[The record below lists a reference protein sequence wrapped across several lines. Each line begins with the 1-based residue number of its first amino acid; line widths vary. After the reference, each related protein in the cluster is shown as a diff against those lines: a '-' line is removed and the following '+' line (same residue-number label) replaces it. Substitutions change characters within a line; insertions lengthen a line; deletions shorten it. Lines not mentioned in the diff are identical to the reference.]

1 MALVI
6 DSTTLD
12 LSLVRRATTAD
23 APVQEPKPAVPAP
36 SAEKTQAVAGDAAPR
51 FSTAAL
57 DRLGAAMRDVFQRFE
72 APLALFFDG
81 DDGEESA
88 APRSTGSLQFSASR
102 VELEGDGFR
111 FSASAFSFSFAL
123 GAASAALRGP
133 GAEPPAAVESP
144 ADAPAADG
152 ERSASTGVLTSRS
165 VAVSLSAGAVQPG
178 APGAEAAAEPGSEQP
193 SAGIPSQG
201 STAAVAEDAVAPSAP
216 APVSASPA
224 APTPAAVPAPAP
236 SESERPASRAEVSV
250 ARSDTRVRVRSRLPE
265 PAEREVPRRSERSEA
280 PSRFSADLRARSSE
294 TRFTL
299 DLVTADGDL
308 VRIDFSSLESRLRLR
323 GAAFGE
329 DGLLAAF
336 AGRDRGSV
344 RELAFEVQGEL
355 DDEEL
360 AQIREFVRDVLK
372 AGRRA
377 LRDDGDAFARLAR
390 QGVEASEIA
399 SFALDYRRTETKLL
413 AKYRTVAGP
422 GDEAAAPASLDGD
435 TAGAVGRLADEAR
448 SLTDQG
454 SRLLLRASAETL
466 VARVLGEAVKPV
478 QVPAEELTDEAVAAA
493 LAGPESA
500 PAAASGSEEPPAD
513 DD

>member
-12 LSLVRRATTAD
+12 LSLLRRATTAD
-23 APVQEPKPAVPAP
+23 VPVREPKPAAPASSAAAPAAAAVPA
-36 SAEKTQAVAGDAAPR
+36 AERAPAAPAER
-51 FSTAAL
+51 AAAGASAPSFSTAAL

-72 APLALFFDG
+72 APLGLFFDG
-81 DDGEESA
+81 DDGEAGA
-88 APRSTGSLQFSASR
+88 AARTSGSLQFSASR
-102 VELEGDGFR
+102 VELAGDGFR
-111 FSASAFSFSFAL
+111 LSASAFSFSWSPAAA
-123 GAASAALRGP
+123 GAASSTTKATPVVEADAAAGDP
-133 GAEPPAAVESP
+133 AAQEPPAASP
-144 ADAPAADG
+144 SPGSAAPAA
-152 ERSASTGVLTSRS
+152 
-165 VAVSLSAGAVQPG
+165 
-178 APGAEAAAEPGSEQP
+178 EPN
-193 SAGIPSQG
+193 
-201 STAAVAEDAVAPSAP
+201 EDPRARSAP
-216 APVSASPA
+216 APISASPA
-224 APTPAAVPAPAP
+224 APTPASVATPA
-236 SESERPASRAEVSV
+236 ESEALR
-250 ARSDTRVRVRSRLPE
+250 ARSELSMARGDTRVRVRSRASE
-265 PAEREVPRRSERSEA
+265 PAEREAPRRSERGGTA
-280 PSRFSADLRARSSE
+280 SRFSAELRARSSE

-360 AQIREFVRDVLK
+360 AQLREFVRDVLK
-372 AGRRA
+372 TGRRA

-413 AKYRTVAGP
+413 AKYRTVAGA
-422 GDEAAAPASLDGD
+422 GNEAAAPASLDAD
-435 TAGAVGRLADEAR
+435 SARAVGRLADEAR

-454 SRLLLRASAETL
+454 SRVLLRASAETL

-478 QVPAEELTDEAVAAA
+478 QVPAEELAEEAVAAA
-493 LAGPESA
+493 LDGGPE
-500 PAAASGSEEPPAD
+500 PAAAPASASEAAPAD

>member
-1 MALVI
+1 MA
-6 DSTTLD
+6 
-12 LSLVRRATTAD
+12 
-23 APVQEPKPAVPAP
+23 
-36 SAEKTQAVAGDAAPR
+36 
-51 FSTAAL
+51 
-57 DRLGAAMRDVFQRFE
+57 
-72 APLALFFDG
+72 
-81 DDGEESA
+81 
-88 APRSTGSLQFSASR
+88 
-102 VELEGDGFR
+102 
-111 FSASAFSFSFAL
+111 
-123 GAASAALRGP
+123 RG
-133 GAEPPAAVESP
+133 
-144 ADAPAADG
+144 
-152 ERSASTGVLTSRS
+152 
-165 VAVSLSAGAVQPG
+165 
-178 APGAEAAAEPGSEQP
+178 
-193 SAGIPSQG
+193 
-201 STAAVAEDAVAPSAP
+201 
-216 APVSASPA
+216 
-224 APTPAAVPAPAP
+224 
-236 SESERPASRAEVSV
+236 
-250 ARSDTRVRVRSRLPE
+250 DTRVRVRSRASE
-265 PAEREVPRRSERSEA
+265 PAEREAPRRSERGGTA
-280 PSRFSADLRARSSE
+280 SRFSAELRARSSE

-336 AGRDRGSV
+336 AGRARGSV

-413 AKYRTVAGP
+413 AKYRTVAGA
-422 GDEAAAPASLDGD
+422 GNEAAAPASLDAD
-435 TAGAVGRLADEAR
+435 SARAVGRLADEAR

-454 SRLLLRASAETL
+454 SRVLLRASAETL

-478 QVPAEELTDEAVAAA
+478 QVPAEELAEEAVAAA
-493 LAGPESA
+493 LDGGPE
-500 PAAASGSEEPPAD
+500 PAAAPASASEAAPAD